1 MAQVVNPKAK
11 IKVIG
16 SVEYEIEDLYISFDV
31 NKDLEEEPNEAT
43 INISNLAEGTRG
55 QILDSANESAP
66 VEIHAT
72 AAGSSDYS
80 ILFKGE
86 MDTARN
92 VYTRPGWE
100 TEINCTS
107 QQVNHR
113 SKYIDTKEFASGTP
127 TNQVINYFI
136 EQIGLPL
143 GQIDELPS
151 TGIILSQSFSGPA
164 FKLLKSFVYDIGL
177 YCYILDGTINIT
189 DWYEPLQPVVIQVPT
204 NRLLTD
210 PIPTRRNDR
219 SLIQLK
225 TVSESV
231 NRIKYEPFRKR
242 RKKKNRQ
249 TKEVSRSDYVE
260 FSATDTL
267 VEGMDFEFLLQ
278 PGIQPDS
285 IINVPLDG
293 IKKQLWRVQEVDHNG
308 DTSSFDEWTTSVSA
322 DKYED
327 PNGDVEAQLQTVA
340 ASDAV
345 TILNVS
351 KKTRFR

>member
-66 VEIHAT
+66 LEIHAT

-92 VYTRPGWE
+92 VFTRPGWE

-113 SKYIDTKEFASGTP
+113 SKYIDAKEFASGTP

-164 FKLLKSFVYDIGL
+164 FKLLEAFVYDIGL

-189 DWYEPLQPVVIQVPT
+189 DWYEPLQPVVIQV
-204 NRLLTD
+204 
-210 PIPTRRNDR
+210 
-219 SLIQLK
+219 SL
-225 TVSESV
+225 
-231 NRIKYEPFRKR
+231 
-242 RKKKNRQ
+242 
-249 TKEVSRSDYVE
+249 
-260 FSATDTL
+260 
-267 VEGMDFEFLLQ
+267 
-278 PGIQPDS
+278 
-285 IINVPLDG
+285 
-293 IKKQLWRVQEVDHNG
+293 
-308 DTSSFDEWTTSVSA
+308 
-322 DKYED
+322 
-327 PNGDVEAQLQTVA
+327 
-340 ASDAV
+340 
-345 TILNVS
+345 
-351 KKTRFR
+351 